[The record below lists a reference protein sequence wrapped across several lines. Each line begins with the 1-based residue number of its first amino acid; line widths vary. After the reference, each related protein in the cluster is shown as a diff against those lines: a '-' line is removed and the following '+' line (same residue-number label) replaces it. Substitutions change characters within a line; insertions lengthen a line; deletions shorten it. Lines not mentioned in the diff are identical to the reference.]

1 MNVINLYFI
10 VGMLKKLCYFYDC
23 GINFF
28 LYLYEKMYRLVFCAS
43 EVKTLYHTI
52 NFVQTYGFC
61 ALSSAFCESNSII
74 ENVFL
79 YLYMYFFFI
88 NNAETQII

>member
-1 MNVINLYFI
+1 
-10 VGMLKKLCYFYDC
+10 
-23 GINFF
+23 
-28 LYLYEKMYRLVFCAS
+28 MYRLVFCAS

-52 NFVQTYGFC
+52 NFVETYGFC

-79 YLYMYFFFI
+79 YLYMYFFFYRQCR
-88 NNAETQII
+88 NTNYLGQNDFP